1 MELAGKR
8 VLVIGLGKTGRSTV
22 RFLTGRGASVV
33 ATDDKPLT
41 EMRDAASAL
50 SGLNARLAFGPQNA
64 AILSGVDLIIP
75 SPGVPP
81 SNPLLAEGVKRG
93 VPILAEIE
101 VAFRFLKRPVIAI
114 TGTNGKTTV
123 TTLIGEILRASG
135 RKVYV
140 GGNIGD
146 PLIGYVDSP
155 QEEDFAV
162 VELSSFQLE
171 WIERFRPMVAL
182 LLNVTCDHID
192 YHGTFEAY
200 RRAKE
205 RIFENQGPGD
215 LAILNADE
223 PWASPLAR
231 RLRSKVSLFSSKA
244 QIPNGMFLQGDEL
257 ILRENGEDR
266 EVYPVGMIRI
276 PGTHNVE
283 NVMASIL
290 ACRACGCPRE
300 GIIEAVSAFRGIAHR
315 IEFAGEKNGVVFY
328 DDSKGTNVGAVAR
341 ALETFSRPVILLL
354 GGRDK
359 GGDFDS
365 LAVFIRKGV
374 KEVILFGEAREALRR
389 IIGGIAKTS
398 LAPTLG
404 KAVEKAYADAAPG
417 DVILLS
423 PGCASFDEFK
433 DYKERG
439 DFFKGMVRKIIAG
452 EIPKG

>member
-8 VLVIGLGKTGRSTV
+8 VLVIGLGKTGQSTV
-22 RFLTGRGASVV
+22 RFIAGRGASVT
-33 ATDDKPLT
+33 ATDDKPFSEL
-41 EMRDAASAL
+41 RDAARAF
-50 SGLNARLAFGPQNA
+50 SGLDVKLAFGPQDA

-81 SNPLLAEGVKRG
+81 MNPLLAEGVRRG

-101 VAFRFLKRPVIAI
+101 VAFRFLRRPVVAI
-114 TGTNGKTTV
+114 TGTNGKTTA
-123 TTLIGEILRASG
+123 TTLVGEILRASG
-135 RKVYV
+135 RKAHV

-146 PLIGYVDSP
+146 PLIGHVDSP
-155 QEEDFAV
+155 QEEDVVV
-162 VELSSFQLE
+162 VEVSSFQLE
-171 WIERFRPMVAL
+171 WIEQFRPAVAM

-223 PWASPLAR
+223 PWAGPLAR
-231 RLRSKVSLFSSKA
+231 RLRSKVSFFSSKA
-244 QIPNGMFLQGDEL
+244 EIHNGMFLRGDEL
-257 ILRENGEDR
+257 ILRENGKDR
-266 EVYPVGMIRI
+266 EIYPVGMIRL

-290 ACRACGCPRE
+290 ACRACGCSRE
-300 GIIEAVSAFRGIAHR
+300 GIIEAVRAFRGVAHR
-315 IEFAGEKNGVVFY
+315 IEFAGEKGGISFY
-328 DDSKGTNVGAVAR
+328 DDSKGTNVGAVTR

-359 GGDFDS
+359 GGDFDT
-365 LAVFIRKGV
+365 LTPPIRRGV
-374 KEVILFGEAREALRR
+374 KEVILFGEAGEAIGRVL
-389 IIGGIAKTS
+389 GGIVKTS

-417 DVILLS
+417 DVVLLS

-433 DYKERG
+433 DYRERG

-452 EIPKG
+452 EVPGQ

>member
-8 VLVIGLGKTGRSTV
+8 VLVIGLGKTGQSTV
-22 RFLTGRGASVV
+22 RFLAGRGVSVV
-33 ATDDKPLT
+33 ATDEKPLT
-41 EMRDAASAL
+41 EMGDAASSL
-50 SGLNARLAFGPQNA
+50 SGFNLKLAFGPQGA

-81 SNPLLAEGVKRG
+81 TNPLLAEGVKRG

-114 TGTNGKTTV
+114 TGTNGKTTA

-135 RKVYV
+135 RKAYV

-146 PLIGYVDSP
+146 PLIGYVDGP
-155 QEEDFAV
+155 QKEEFAV
-162 VELSSFQLE
+162 VEVSSFQLE
-171 WIERFRPMVAL
+171 WIEQFRPMVAV
-182 LLNVTCDHID
+182 LLNVTYDHID
-192 YHGTFEAY
+192 YHGSFEAY
-200 RRAKE
+200 RKAKE

-223 PWASPLAR
+223 PWANPLAR
-231 RLRSKVSLFSSKA
+231 RLRSKRSLFSSKA
-244 QIPNGMFLQGDEL
+244 EISNGMFLRGDEL

-266 EVYPVGMIRI
+266 GIYPVGMIRI
-276 PGTHNVE
+276 PGTHNIE

-290 ACRACGCPRE
+290 ACRACGCPRDRM
-300 GIIEAVSAFRGIAHR
+300 IEAVRAFRGVAHR
-315 IEFAGEKNGVVFY
+315 IEFAGEKNGVAFY
-328 DDSKGTNVGAVAR
+328 DDSKGTNVGAVTR

-359 GGDFDS
+359 GGDFDT
-365 LAVFIRKGV
+365 LAAFICKGV
-374 KEVILFGEAREALRR
+374 KEMILFGEAREHIRR
-389 IIGGIAKTS
+389 MIGGIVKTS
-398 LAPTLG
+398 LAPTLRE
-404 KAVEKAYADAAPG
+404 AVEKAYANASTG
-417 DVILLS
+417 DVVLLS

-433 DYKERG
+433 DYRERG
-439 DFFKGMVRKIIAG
+439 NFFKGMVRKIIAG

>member
-1 MELAGKR
+1 
-8 VLVIGLGKTGRSTV
+8 
-22 RFLTGRGASVV
+22 
-33 ATDDKPLT
+33 
-41 EMRDAASAL
+41 
-50 SGLNARLAFGPQNA
+50 
-64 AILSGVDLIIP
+64 
-75 SPGVPP
+75 
-81 SNPLLAEGVKRG
+81 
-93 VPILAEIE
+93 
-101 VAFRFLKRPVIAI
+101 
-114 TGTNGKTTV
+114 V

-171 WIERFRPMVAL
+171 WIEQFRPMVAL

-244 QIPNGMFLQGDEL
+244 EIPNGMFLHGDEL
-257 ILRENGEDR
+257 ILRENGENR
-266 EVYPVGMIRI
+266 ETYPVGMIRI

-300 GIIEAVSAFRGIAHR
+300 GVIEAVSAFRGIAHR
-315 IEFAGEKNGVVFY
+315 IEFAGEKNGVAFY

-374 KEVILFGEAREALRR
+374 KKVVLFGEAREALRR

-439 DFFKGMVRKIIAG
+439 DFFKGMVRKIIAD
-452 EIPKG
+452 EIPGA

>member
-8 VLVIGLGKTGRSTV
+8 VLVIGIGKTGQSTV
-22 RFLTGRGASVV
+22 RFLAGRGALMT
-33 ATDDKPLT
+33 ATDDKPLS
-41 EMRDAASAL
+41 EMKDAAKAL
-50 SGLNARLAFGPQNA
+50 SDIGARLAFGPQDA

-81 SNPLLAEGVKRG
+81 TNPLLAEGVRRG
-93 VPILAEIE
+93 IPVLAEIE
-101 VAFRFLKRPVIAI
+101 VAFRFLRRPVIAI
-114 TGTNGKTTV
+114 TGTNGKTTA
-123 TTLIGEILRASG
+123 TTLIGEILRVSG
-135 RKVYV
+135 RRAYV

-146 PLIGYVDSP
+146 PLIGYVDSA

-162 VELSSFQLE
+162 VEVSSFQLE
-171 WIERFRPMVAL
+171 WIEQFRPAVAL

-200 RRAKE
+200 RSAKE

-215 LAILNADE
+215 FAILNADE
-223 PWASPLAR
+223 PWTGPLAR
-231 RLRSKVSLFSSKA
+231 RLKSKVFLFSSKA
-244 QIPNGMFLQGDEL
+244 EVSNGMFLRGDEL
-257 ILRENGEDR
+257 ILREKGEDR
-266 EVYPVGMIRI
+266 EIYPVGMIRI

-300 GIIEAVSAFRGIAHR
+300 GIIEAVRAFRGIAHR
-315 IEFAGEKNGVVFY
+315 IEFAGEKNGVAFY

-359 GGDFDS
+359 GGDFDA
-365 LAVFIRKGV
+365 LAALIRRGV
-374 KEVILFGEAREALRR
+374 KEVILFGEAREAIGR
-389 IIGGIAKTS
+389 ILGGIVKAS
-398 LAPTLG
+398 MAPSLG

-417 DVILLS
+417 DVVLLS

-433 DYKERG
+433 DYRERG

-452 EIPKG
+452 ETPGQ

>member
-1 MELAGKR
+1 MELADKR

-22 RFLTGRGASVV
+22 QFLAGRGASVV
-33 ATDDKPLT
+33 ATDEKPLT
-41 EMRDAASAL
+41 VMGDVATAL
-50 SGLNARLAFGPQNA
+50 SGLVTRLAFGPQDA

-81 SNPLLAEGVKRG
+81 TNPLLTEGVKRG
-93 VPILAEIE
+93 VPILAELE

-114 TGTNGKTTV
+114 TGTNGKTTS

-135 RKVYV
+135 RKAYV

-162 VELSSFQLE
+162 VEVSSFQLE
-171 WIERFRPMVAL
+171 WIEEFRPMVAV
-182 LLNVTCDHID
+182 LLNVTYDHID

-200 RRAKE
+200 RKVKE
-205 RIFENQGPGD
+205 RIFENQGPD
-215 LAILNADE
+215 DFAILNADE

-244 QIPNGMFLQGDEL
+244 EITNGMFLRGDEL
-257 ILRENGEDR
+257 VLRENGKDR
-266 EVYPVGMIRI
+266 EIYPVGMIRI
-276 PGTHNVE
+276 PGTHNME

-290 ACRACGCPRE
+290 ACRVCGCPRD
-300 GIIEAVSAFRGIAHR
+300 GVIKTVSAFRGIAHR
-315 IEFAGEKNGVVFY
+315 IEFAGEKNGVAFY

-359 GGDFDS
+359 GGDFDT
-365 LAVFIRKGV
+365 LAAFIRKGV
-374 KEVILFGEAREALRR
+374 KKIILFGEARENIQRM
-389 IIGGIAKTS
+389 IGDIVKTS
-398 LAPTLG
+398 LAPTLRE
-404 KAVEKAYADAAPG
+404 AVEKAYADASTG
-417 DVILLS
+417 DVVLLS

-433 DYKERG
+433 DYRERG
-439 DFFKGMVRKIIAG
+439 NFFKDMVRKIIAG

>member
-1 MELAGKR
+1 MELSGKR
-8 VLVIGLGKTGRSTV
+8 VLVIGLGKTGLSTV
-22 RFLTGRGASVV
+22 RFLAGRGASMA
-33 ATDDKPLT
+33 ATDDKPLS
-41 EMRDAASAL
+41 EMGDAASVF
-50 SGLNARLAFGPQNA
+50 SGLDLKLTFGSQDP

-81 SNPLLAEGVKRG
+81 VHPLLMEGIRRRI
-93 VPILAEIE
+93 PILAEIE

-123 TTLIGEILRASG
+123 TTLVGEILRASG
-135 RKVYV
+135 RKAYV

-146 PLIGYVDSP
+146 PLIGYVDGP
-155 QEEDFAV
+155 QEEEFAV
-162 VELSSFQLE
+162 LEVSSFQLQ
-171 WIERFRPMVAL
+171 WIERFRPMVAM
-182 LLNVTCDHID
+182 LLNVTHDHID
-192 YHGTFEAY
+192 YHGSFDAY
-200 RRAKE
+200 REAKE

-215 LAILNADE
+215 LAVLNADE
-223 PWASPLAR
+223 SWADPLAR
-231 RLRSKVSLFSSKA
+231 RLRSKARFFSSKA
-244 QIPNGMFLQGDEL
+244 EIADGICLRGDEM

-266 EVYPVGMIRI
+266 ERYPVGMIRV

-300 GIIEAVSAFRGIAHR
+300 KIIEAVAAFRGVSHR
-315 IEFAGEKNGVVFY
+315 IEFAGEKIGVAFY

-365 LAVFIRKGV
+365 LAEGIRGGV
-374 KEVILFGEAREALRR
+374 KEMILFGEARETIRR
-389 IIGGIAKTS
+389 MIGGVVKTH
-398 LAPTLG
+398 LAPTLRE
-404 KAVEKAYADAAPG
+404 AVEQAWADASAG
-417 DVILLS
+417 DVVLLS

-433 DYKERG
+433 DYRERG
-439 DFFKGMVRKIIAG
+439 NFFQGMVRKIIAG
-452 EIPKG
+452 EIPRG

>member
-171 WIERFRPMVAL
+171 WIEQFRPMVAL

-244 QIPNGMFLQGDEL
+244 EIPNGMFLHGDEL
-257 ILRENGEDR
+257 ILRENGENR
-266 EVYPVGMIRI
+266 ETYPVGMIRI

-300 GIIEAVSAFRGIAHR
+300 GVIEAVSAFRGIAHR

-374 KEVILFGEAREALRR
+374 KKVVLFGEAREALRR

-439 DFFKGMVRKIIAG
+439 DFFKDMVRKIIAD
-452 EIPKG
+452 EIPGA

>member
-8 VLVIGLGKTGRSTV
+8 VLVIGLGKTGQSTV
-22 RFLTGRGASVV
+22 RFLAGRGASVV
-33 ATDDKPLT
+33 ATDDKSLT
-41 EMRDAASAL
+41 EMRDATSAL
-50 SGLNARLAFGPQNA
+50 SGLDARLAFGPQDA

-81 SNPLLAEGVKRG
+81 TNPLLAEGVKRG
-93 VPILAEIE
+93 VPVLAEIE

-114 TGTNGKTTV
+114 TGTNGKTTA

-135 RKVYV
+135 RKAYV

-146 PLIGYVDSP
+146 PLIGYVDSL

-244 QIPNGMFLQGDEL
+244 EIPNGMFLHGDEL
-257 ILRENGEDR
+257 ILRENGENR
-266 EVYPVGMIRI
+266 ETYPVGMIRI
-276 PGTHNVE
+276 PGTHNLE

-300 GIIEAVSAFRGIAHR
+300 GVIEAVSAFRGIAHR

-374 KEVILFGEAREALRR
+374 KKVVLFGEAREALRR

-439 DFFKGMVRKIIAG
+439 DFFKGMVRKIIAD
-452 EIPKG
+452 EIPGA

>member
-171 WIERFRPMVAL
+171 WIEQFRPMVAL

-244 QIPNGMFLQGDEL
+244 EIPNGMFLHGDEL
-257 ILRENGEDR
+257 ILRENGENR
-266 EVYPVGMIRI
+266 ETYPVGMIRI
-276 PGTHNVE
+276 PGTHNLE

-300 GIIEAVSAFRGIAHR
+300 GVIEAVSAFRGIAHR

-374 KEVILFGEAREALRR
+374 KKVVLFGEAREALRR

-439 DFFKGMVRKIIAG
+439 DFFKGMVRKIIAD
-452 EIPKG
+452 EIPGA

>member
-1 MELAGKR
+1 
-8 VLVIGLGKTGRSTV
+8 
-22 RFLTGRGASVV
+22 
-33 ATDDKPLT
+33 
-41 EMRDAASAL
+41 
-50 SGLNARLAFGPQNA
+50 
-64 AILSGVDLIIP
+64 
-75 SPGVPP
+75 
-81 SNPLLAEGVKRG
+81 
-93 VPILAEIE
+93 
-101 VAFRFLKRPVIAI
+101 
-114 TGTNGKTTV
+114 
-123 TTLIGEILRASG
+123 
-135 RKVYV
+135 
-140 GGNIGD
+140 
-146 PLIGYVDSP
+146 
-155 QEEDFAV
+155 
-162 VELSSFQLE
+162 
-171 WIERFRPMVAL
+171 VAL

-244 QIPNGMFLQGDEL
+244 EIPNGMFLHGDEL
-257 ILRENGEDR
+257 ILREKGENP
-266 EVYPVGMIRI
+266 ETYPVGMIRI

-300 GIIEAVSAFRGIAHR
+300 GVIEAVSAFRGIAHR
-315 IEFAGEKNGVVFY
+315 IEFAGEKNGVTFY

-341 ALETFSRPVILLL
+341 ALETFARPVILLL

-359 GGDFDS
+359 GGDFDT
-365 LAVFIRKGV
+365 LAALIRKGV

-389 IIGGIAKTS
+389 SIGGIVKTS

-417 DVILLS
+417 DVVLLS

-439 DFFKGMVRKIIAG
+439 DFFKDMVRKIIAD
-452 EIPKG
+452 EIPGA

>member
-8 VLVIGLGKTGRSTV
+8 VLVIGLGKTGQSTV
-22 RFLTGRGASVV
+22 RFLAGRGASVV
-33 ATDDKPLT
+33 ATDDKSLT

-50 SGLNARLAFGPQNA
+50 SGLDARLAFGPQDT

-81 SNPLLAEGVKRG
+81 TNPLLVEGVKRG
-93 VPILAEIE
+93 VPVLAEIE

-114 TGTNGKTTV
+114 TGTNGKTTA

-135 RKVYV
+135 RKAYV

-146 PLIGYVDSP
+146 PLIGYVDSL

-300 GIIEAVSAFRGIAHR
+300 GVIEAVSAFRGIAHR
-315 IEFAGEKNGVVFY
+315 IEFAGEKNGVAFY

-374 KEVILFGEAREALRR
+374 KKVVLFGEAREALRR

-439 DFFKGMVRKIIAG
+439 DFFKGMVRKIIAD
-452 EIPKG
+452 EIPGA

>member
-22 RFLTGRGASVV
+22 RFLAGRGASVV
-33 ATDDKPLT
+33 ATDDKSLT

-50 SGLNARLAFGPQNA
+50 SGLDARLAFGPQGT

-114 TGTNGKTTV
+114 TGTNGKTTA

-135 RKVYV
+135 RKAYV

-146 PLIGYVDSP
+146 PLIGYVDSL

-257 ILRENGEDR
+257 ILRENGENR
-266 EVYPVGMIRI
+266 ETYPVGMIRI

-300 GIIEAVSAFRGIAHR
+300 GVIEAVSAFRGIAHR

-374 KEVILFGEAREALRR
+374 KGVILFGEAREALRR

-417 DVILLS
+417 DVVLLS

-439 DFFKGMVRKIIAG
+439 YFFKDMVRKIIAD
-452 EIPKG
+452 EIPGA